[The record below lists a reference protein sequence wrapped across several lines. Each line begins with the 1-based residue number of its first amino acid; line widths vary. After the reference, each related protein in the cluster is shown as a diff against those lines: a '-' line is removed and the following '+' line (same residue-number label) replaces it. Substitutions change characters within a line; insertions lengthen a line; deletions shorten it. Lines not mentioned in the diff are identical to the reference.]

1 MCQSESVRV
10 MFIVCVYLYCCS
22 KYQKGDRLNCLMI
35 WGERLLL
42 FVLMILVELL
52 RSLIKLTFINVLLK
66 NDFTN
71 IRKLMNKLERYCK
84 GTAHLWDHM
93 CFWWSACCSSY
104 FSFCTYCVLFFLLG
118 FVPCLVSNVS
128 SISGLSILVWTVQVS
143 LMFIKHNLSLKN

>member
-1 MCQSESVRV
+1 MWSQRWAVPLQYLSNLFINFLILVKPFFNSTLIKVSLISSESVRV

-66 NDFTN
+66 NGFTN
-71 IRKLMNKLERYCK
+71 IRKLMNKLP
-84 GTAHLWDHM
+84 
-93 CFWWSACCSSY
+93 CSQQSIDSTNSRVSECSY
-104 FSFCTYCVLFFLLG
+104 LTDY
-118 FVPCLVSNVS
+118 
-128 SISGLSILVWTVQVS
+128 
-143 LMFIKHNLSLKN
+143 